1 MDEEQ
6 VIKME
11 EDGKRSKW
19 IGLILIIVGSVSFSN
34 YEKIGGVI
42 TLIGA
47 VVILG
52 NCIWRRFKY

>member
-11 EDGKRSKW
+11 EAGKRGKW
-19 IGLILIIVGSVSFSN
+19 IGLILIIVGTVSFSN
-34 YEKIGGVI
+34 YEKIGEVI

-52 NCIWRRFKY
+52 TCIWTRFKY